1 MTVSN
6 KKLSSARLTQL
17 TNAFVEE
24 FTASVQFDQRLYQQD
39 IAGSI
44 AHATMLASVD
54 ILTNEER
61 DQIILDSALFL
72 MKLLAVILNGLSRK
86 KTYT

>member
-1 MTVSN
+1 MTAPS
-6 KKLSSARLTQL
+6 KKLSSARLTQP

-24 FTASVQFDQRLYQQD
+24 FTASVQFDQRLFRQD

-54 ILTNEER
+54 I
-61 DQIILDSALFL
+61 
-72 MKLLAVILNGLSRK
+72 
-86 KTYT
+86 